1 MYIKVRIH
9 NYRLWKRVR
18 KLLKELTDEDIKK
31 VLNEEGN
38 LSNAMDKIEDIIAAE
53 QEGLKFFKKYF

>member
-53 QEGLKFFKKYF
+53 QEGLKFFKEYF